1 MQTSEPCAWKLL
13 MGARCL
19 VGLSRF
25 GKLNQNTLKT
35 SFKMEMPPECTDKN
49 IPKKKLTLGLWLL
62 LMLKKKKNVHEKQR
76 SLQGQLYCHAWKM
89 QRMYFYTMLPKF
101 HNCVS
106 FFSSNKYCINT
117 VHLCASFS
125 MLPVREMV
133 HGVLQRSESKIYSCQ
148 RHRSLETGHTQRIQ
162 TTITGWSRP
171 ADSSYCALLWPNISI
186 CSSPGPE
193 LLKPHCRTEWN
204 VDLISS
210 WTVCSISA
218 LILVIFTMC
227 KHNIHNVLWFL
238 HHVTQSHKYGFE
250 PSYRNSRRV
259 WTSGG
264 K

>member
-101 HNCVS
+101 PNCVS
-106 FFSSNKYCINT
+106 FFFSINT
-117 VHLCASFS
+117 VLTQFTCVPLFQCYPFVKWYMVFCSEVSQKYILARGTARWKQATPSGSKQQLQVEVGPLTVLIAHFS
-125 MLPVREMV
+125 GPKFPFA
-133 HGVLQRSESKIYSCQ
+133 VLRAQSC
-148 RHRSLETGHTQRIQ
+148 
-162 TTITGWSRP
+162 
-171 ADSSYCALLWPNISI
+171 
-186 CSSPGPE
+186 
-193 LLKPHCRTEWN
+193 
-204 VDLISS
+204 
-210 WTVCSISA
+210 
-218 LILVIFTMC
+218 
-227 KHNIHNVLWFL
+227 
-238 HHVTQSHKYGFE
+238 
-250 PSYRNSRRV
+250 
-259 WTSGG
+259 
-264 K
+264 